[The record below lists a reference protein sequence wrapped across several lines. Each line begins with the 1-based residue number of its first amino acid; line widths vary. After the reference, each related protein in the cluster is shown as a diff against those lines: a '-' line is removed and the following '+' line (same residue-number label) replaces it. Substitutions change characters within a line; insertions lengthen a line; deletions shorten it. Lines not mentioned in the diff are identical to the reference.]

1 MYAHPAPPPNRIRE
15 QREAAGLTLQALA
28 ERIGT
33 TNQQLSHLELGKREL
48 TVHGFGGSP
57 GRWAAIPGRW
67 WKRASGR
74 AKPPFAA
81 PDPRPKWG
89 GGAAPKGRRL
99 EP

>member
-1 MYAHPAPPPNRIRE
+1 MLNPLLPPNCIRE

-48 TVHGFGGSP
+48 TVTRLRRIARGLDCHPWSLVEAGGGASLTAV
-57 GRWAAIPGRW
+57 R
-67 WKRASGR
+67 RA
-74 AKPPFAA
+74 
-81 PDPRPKWG
+81 DPRPSGAG
-89 GGAAPKGRRL
+89 GDARKGRRL